1 MADVKAV
8 IRKLFPIFSAAAS
21 MGGPLGTMA
30 AQAVGAA
37 LKLDKPPDASP
48 DSLND
53 ALAAGITDPNLRA
66 QLIKSEQD
74 FHLQL
79 QKMNLEYD
87 EHTQELVVQDR
98 ASARARQI
106 AVKDW
111 MPNVLALI
119 CVSAFVGCL
128 FALIKHD
135 IASASRDAFMFLL
148 GILAKMVADVY
159 GYYFGSSAGSA
170 AKEETIKQISMS
182 K

>member
-1 MADVKAV
+1 MADVKGV

-30 AQAVGAA
+30 AQAVGTA
-37 LKLDKPPDASP
+37 LGLDKPPDASP
-48 DSLND
+48 DGLND
-53 ALAAGITDPNLRA
+53 ALAAGLTDPNLRA
-66 QLIKSEQD
+66 QLIKAEQD

-98 ASARARQI
+98 ASARARQM
-106 AVKDW
+106 ALPKDW
-111 MPNVLALI
+111 MPDALSII
-119 CVSAFVGCL
+119 CVGAFVACL
-128 FALIKHD
+128 FALIRHEVS
-135 IASASRDAFMFLL
+135 SASRDAFMFML

-170 AKEETIKQISMS
+170 AKDETIKQVIE